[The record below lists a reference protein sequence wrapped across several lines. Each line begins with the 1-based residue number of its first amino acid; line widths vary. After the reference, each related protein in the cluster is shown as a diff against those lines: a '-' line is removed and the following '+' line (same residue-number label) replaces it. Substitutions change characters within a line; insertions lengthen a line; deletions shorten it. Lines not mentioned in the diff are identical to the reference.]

1 MKSAKEM
8 FEELG
13 YTYQES
19 YFEDKIDEINYAKD
33 GRWTPQIHFS
43 LNHKCVSV
51 YRIDDIGVQ
60 KSAHFST
67 NLLQAINQQ
76 CKELGWFNEL

>member
-8 FEELG
+8 FGKLE

-19 YFEDKIDEINYAKD
+19 YFDGKLDEINYAKK

-43 LNHKCVSV
+43 LSHKCVSV
-51 YRIDDIGVQ
+51 YRIEDNDIR
-60 KSAHFST
+60 KPAHFSM
-67 NLLQAINQQ
+67 NLLQVINQQ
-76 CKELGWFNEL
+76 CKKLGWLDE